1 MIRKI
6 ASLVAGSLLA
16 LLVGGVAAPARA
28 QEPAYL
34 ADRGDGIRTSLLAT
48 YIRPKE
54 FVFYPFYEYT
64 RKKNFEY
71 KPSDLG
77 YVGETDFGG
86 GRKTERE
93 FLVYLGYAFN
103 DSLMIEFE
111 SALSNKAEFRKAAND
126 TSAVPA
132 QINESGL
139 GDTEA
144 QIRWRFAKE
153 TETRPDITFF
163 FETVFPLQ
171 KKKKLIGTQAWD
183 FVTGTVVSKGYSF
196 GTLSLRASVA
206 YDRADRQVRFAEYG
220 IDYLKKLS
228 PEWRVALTLEGE
240 STDLSVIG
248 EVQYELSKNATLKLN
263 SGFGITKKDRVLAP
277 EIGVLFRF

>member
-6 ASLVAGSLLA
+6 SSLVAGSLLA
-16 LLVGGVAAPARA
+16 LLVAGVAAPARA

-64 RKKNFEY
+64 RKTNFEY
-71 KPSDLG
+71 KASDFG
-77 YVGETDFGG
+77 YVGGTDFDG

-93 FLVYLGYAFN
+93 FLVYFGYAFS

-111 SALSNKAEFRKAAND
+111 SALHNKAEFRKAAND
-126 TSAVPA
+126 TTGLPA

-144 QIRWRFAKE
+144 QIRWRYAKE

-171 KKKKLIGTQAWD
+171 KNKKLIGTQDWD

-206 YDRADRQVRFAEYG
+206 YDRADRQVRLGEYA

-228 PEWRVALTLEGE
+228 PAWRVALTLEGV

-263 SGFGITKKDRVLAP
+263 SGFGITKKDRAFAP

>member
-6 ASLVAGSLLA
+6 SSLVAGSLLA
-16 LLVGGVAAPARA
+16 MLVAGVAAPVRA

-71 KPSDLG
+71 KASDLG
-77 YVGETDFGG
+77 FVGSTDFDG
-86 GRKTERE
+86 GRLTERE
-93 FLVYLGYAFN
+93 FLVYFGYAFN
-103 DSLMIEFE
+103 ESLMIEFE
-111 SALSNKAEFRKAAND
+111 SALHNKAEFRKAAND
-126 TSAVPA
+126 TTGVPA

-153 TETRPDITFF
+153 TETRPDVTFF

-171 KKKKLIGTQAWD
+171 KNKKLIGTQDWD

-206 YDRADRQVRFAEYG
+206 YDRADRQVRLGEYA

-228 PEWRVALTLEGE
+228 PAWRVALTLEGV

-263 SGFGITKKDRVLAP
+263 SGFGITKKDRALAP